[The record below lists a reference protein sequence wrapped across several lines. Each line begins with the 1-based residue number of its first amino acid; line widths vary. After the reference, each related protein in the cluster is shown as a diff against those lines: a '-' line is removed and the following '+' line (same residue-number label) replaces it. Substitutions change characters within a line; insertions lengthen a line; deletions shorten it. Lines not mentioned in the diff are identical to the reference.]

1 MEQENAFSE
10 IAHPASVSR
19 LFNHHRMDPEL
30 PSGYKWAEQKK
41 LYCPRNLLDPRLPG
55 PITPTHNFGY
65 VFCHR
70 GLYERASGIVDNSVA
85 AIDNGIR
92 HGLFLHEVDAFVLEQ
107 LDKAFVAHDKNPS
120 RVTSKVQ
127 PWEFYP
133 IHEILK
139 TSLVT
144 RRVEREA
151 KNPDLTSKQSDFAT
165 SYLETDGK
173 IPSLFD
179 IMWRESQKPSGI
191 TLQIDLREQ
200 DFAKAI
206 AYYSYHISKVS
217 LLYKDRQG
225 VHRSKGWELFR
236 STILKGYNKH
246 YKSFNDL
253 HEDVK
258 KKSVEAYGSNY
269 FEIRH
274 LHVFPPLIMVFFA
287 KYLVKLARATP
298 PVDDP
303 QGDRNSYEHIRHT
316 FMNQVL
322 SFVGVG
328 VNSYNF
334 ILEIVHSGLGLGYDI
349 INKTARNPLNGE
361 LLTDEG
367 VIFDSRVD
375 RAMIDVSVELRKRY
389 PKLLFSSCTRLPDV
403 ITPKGEYKAWHE
415 TSRLVRWDDGEKGLA
430 AKLRAIHG
438 GLYPQ
443 CQLVVADD
451 PAAEIAARTWIDQ
464 KSGLD
469 RSQLMHMTYTEWL
482 ARAPEDVVAAITK
495 LNNQDFM
502 PNKFGYPT
510 TPGASGKKRDRTIEL
525 NTKIRSWLEALLSPK
540 PISNLDDWNQYSVDE
555 HWHSAEDKSQ
565 QATAYNSQLSIISDD
580 DRHHEGVT
588 LTWENRPRNHFSS
601 STSSDPIILHI
612 WGKEYMFE
620 NVVDVKRSLASMA
633 AYKAAEEGNEQMVR
647 NLLAIGANIDAF
659 TGFYGTPLAAAC
671 RRGHGTVVKLLLD
684 ADADVNMRRFSGTP
698 LELAAAAG
706 HRDVVEMLL
715 TVLKRK
721 QAHCD
726 ISEKLYTGT
735 ALHEASAAGHEAVVA
750 LLLDSGA
757 DINFRERHTALERA
771 CHNHCKINVINL
783 LLARGADVNAPGRN
797 FGVRSALESACH
809 CGDLYVTTLLL
820 RKGAVIDFPL
830 DETFTPEI
838 VSLLV
843 KHKADVNNVTRKPLS
858 ESGLKALRDT
868 GRVLRDPLKENFKE
882 TSLRVRKQRKPAPSG
897 PVKELPVPRELRDC
911 GCLLCFID
919 QNIQPT
925 IERQLIDSALWR
937 TKKRREP
944 PATIDDPVSV
954 TLREMGKLTL
964 VDRPEEMYLTYN
976 FEYPPM
982 E

>member
-1 MEQENAFSE
+1 MEQDNAFSE

-19 LFNHHRMDPEL
+19 LFNHHRTDPDL

-41 LYCPRNLLDPRLPG
+41 LYCPPNLLDPQLPG
-55 PITPTHNFGY
+55 PIKPTHNFGY
-65 VFCHR
+65 VLCHR

-85 AIDNGIR
+85 AIDNGIH

-120 RVTSKVQ
+120 RVTSKAQ

-133 IHEILK
+133 IHEILQ

-144 RRVEREA
+144 RRVERDA
-151 KNPDLTSKQSDFAT
+151 KNPDLTSKQSDFAA

-179 IMWRESQKPSGI
+179 IMWKESQNPSGI
-191 TLQIDLREQ
+191 TLQIDLRER

-225 VHRSKGWELFR
+225 VHRSKGWEVFR

-246 YKSFNDL
+246 YTSFNDL
-253 HEDVK
+253 HEDVN
-258 KKSVEAYGSNY
+258 KKSVEAYGSNH
-269 FEIRH
+269 FEIRQ

-361 LLTDEG
+361 PLADEG

-375 RAMIDVSVELRKRY
+375 RAMIDVSVEVRKRY
-389 PKLLFSSCTRLPDV
+389 PTLLFSSCTRLPDV

-451 PAAEIAARTWIDQ
+451 PAAEIAARIWIDQ
-464 KSGLD
+464 RSGLD
-469 RSQLMHMTYTEWL
+469 RSQLLHMTYTEWL
-482 ARAPEDVVAAITK
+482 ARAPEDVVAAITN

-502 PNKFGYPT
+502 PNKFGDST
-510 TPGASGKKRDRTIEL
+510 TPGASGKKPDRTMEL
-525 NTKIRSWLEALLSPK
+525 NTKIRSWLEDLQSLK
-540 PISNLDDWNQYSVDE
+540 PMGDGNQHSVDE
-555 HWHSAEDKSQ
+555 HWAEDKSK
-565 QATAYNSQLSIISDD
+565 QATARSQLSIISDD
-580 DRHHEGVT
+580 DQHHEGVM
-588 LTWENRPRNHFSS
+588 LNWENRRRNHFSTG
-601 STSSDPIILHI
+601 TSSDPIILRI
-612 WGKEYMFE
+612 WGKEYIFE

-659 TGFYGTPLAAAC
+659 TGYYGTPLAAAC
-671 RRGHGTVVKLLLD
+671 RHGHGTVVKLLLD
-684 ADADVNMRRFSGTP
+684 ADADVHMNRFFGTP
-698 LELAAAAG
+698 LELAAGAG

-715 TVLKRK
+715 AVLKRK
-721 QAHCD
+721 QAHYD
-726 ISEKLYTGT
+726 MSERLLCSTGT
-735 ALHEASAAGHEAVVA
+735 ALHEASAAGHEAVAA

-757 DINFRERHTALERA
+757 DINLRDRSGRTALERA
-771 CHNHCKINVINL
+771 CRHHCATNVINL
-783 LLARGADVNAPGRN
+783 LLARGADVNAPGRASWDP
-797 FGVRSALESACH
+797 SALESACH
-809 CGDLYVTTLLL
+809 CGDLNVTTLLL
-820 RKGAVIDFPL
+820 SKGAVIDFPL
-830 DETFTPEI
+830 DESFTPEI
-838 VSLLV
+838 FSLL
-843 KHKADVNNVTRKPLS
+843 
-858 ESGLKALRDT
+858 
-868 GRVLRDPLKENFKE
+868 
-882 TSLRVRKQRKPAPSG
+882 
-897 PVKELPVPRELRDC
+897 DC
-911 GCLLCFID
+911 GSG
-919 QNIQPT
+919 
-925 IERQLIDSALWR
+925 SAR
-937 TKKRREP
+937 CGP
-944 PATIDDPVSV
+944 
-954 TLREMGKLTL
+954 
-964 VDRPEEMYLTYN
+964 Y
-976 FEYPPM
+976 
-982 E
+982 